1 MKKMVRGAIAILVL
15 SGLSACTDDPLMPLN
30 GDPTKVQANPAIM
43 NVKVGDSTAVV
54 LRLINDLNNSTP
66 TTFTISGA
74 GAGIAVNYDPKYRP
88 EFVNGS
94 DTLIVPEVK
103 SAQRY
108 FVKGVTS
115 GEYTFTATAG
125 GISGTFKVRVEP
137 ISLGALAKTTANPG
151 ETLVITAP
159 NGTTF
164 ATTAT
169 VAFTTGATST
179 PVRAANGSTL
189 TMLLGPGVTG
199 PATVTGVTMTFL
211 PAAGN
216 LTLVSSTSLTTPPLS
231 VAPSTVSS
239 LTPAVGVPIT
249 VQLGGSIRFLGSSKI
264 FIGGTEAGLQSLSAD
279 SSTATVMPM
288 MGSTGTISYTNV
300 ALSFLTSVPL
310 ALPGDKSITVGSTYG
325 GASDPNALSFA
336 TASTIVLPPVG
347 RSFIFSDGGALGA
360 GAAGGDGARYYKFV
374 LTGAASYDI
383 EFRWQGTAD
392 MGLYRLNSTGG
403 GASSQGGCDNG
414 GQGLPAVETCSTT
427 GLAAGTYFF
436 ASVFYG
442 TGAGYPPSAA
452 TVPPTYFQ
460 FRVTSK

>member
-137 ISLGALAKTTANPG
+137 VSLGALAKTTAAAG

-169 VAFTTGATST
+169 VAFTTGATSA

-239 LTPAVGVPIT
+239 LTPAIGVPIT
-249 VQLGGSIRFLGSSKI
+249 VQLGGGIRFIGSSKI
-264 FIGGTEAGLQSLSAD
+264 FIGGREAGLQSLSAD

-288 MGSTGTISYTNV
+288 MGSTGLITYTNV
-300 ALSFLTSVPL
+300 ALSFLTTVPL

-325 GASDPNALSFA
+325 GASDPNATALA
-336 TASTIVLPPVG
+336 TASTVVLPPVG

-360 GAAGGDGARYYKFV
+360 GGFAGGNGTRLYKFV
-374 LTGAASYDI
+374 VTGTASYDL
-383 EFRWQGTAD
+383 EFSWQGTSD

-414 GQGLPAVETCSTT
+414 GQGTGGQPETCSVT
-427 GLAAGTYFF
+427 GLAAGTYYF
-436 ASVFYG
+436 AVVFYDYG
-442 TGAGYPPSAA
+442 GGGAANI
-452 TVPPTYFQ
+452 PPTHFQ